1 MDLGISYRAFLP
13 QQHSTIS
20 GWVGN
25 GGIFVLEVI
34 EGALATSTKFIVL
47 GDGSDIVD
55 LLRLKLLLPLLDI
68 LVVASDALIGMREG
82 GGDKDEQKKVRFHSI
97 MV

>member
-1 MDLGISYRAFLP
+1 M
-13 QQHSTIS
+13 
-20 GWVGN
+20 
-25 GGIFVLEVI
+25 
-34 EGALATSTKFIVL
+34 
-47 GDGSDIVD
+47 D